1 MSKKL
6 YETSTESTFGDDSD
20 ESYLP
25 CESRKLLKTKVLS
38 KKKSCTTTSINA
50 MKKEQKDSEDSSS
63 SNKTVHNLEDN
74 SEKSKSDNSDEP
86 SGFNVTIRPVS
97 ESKLNSVVKGTAH
110 DIKTKQNCIVLETL
124 ETTSQSSSVGG
135 YLSLN
140 PSDEEYHP
148 GKSNRKKKFNK
159 RKTCSIKKRKKWKNI
174 ATLIA

>member
-124 ETTSQSSSVGG
+124 ETTRKSSSVGG
-135 YLSLN
+135 YLSMN

-148 GKSNRKKKFNK
+148 GKRNRKEKDFE

>member
-86 SGFNVTIRPVS
+86 SGFNVTIRPIS
-97 ESKLNSVVKGTAH
+97 ESKLNSVSKGTAH
-110 DIKTKQNCIVLETL
+110 EMDFIKTKQNCIVLETL

-135 YLSLN
+135 YLSMN

-148 GKSNRKKKFNK
+148 GKSNRKKKFFK

-174 ATLIA
+174 A